1 AGIAMGL
8 ITDGPV
14 DQASTRFIV
23 LTDILG
29 DEDHLGDMDFKVCGT
44 DKGITAIQ
52 MDIKIQGLTR
62 DVVEKALAQAK
73 QARLHVLEKMRET
86 LTEAR
91 PDLSPHAPRITTVK
105 VKPDQIR

>member
-14 DQASTRFIV
+14 DQASTRFII
-23 LTDILG
+23 LSDILG

-52 MDIKIQGLTR
+52 MDIKIEGLER
-62 DVVEKALAQAK
+62 
-73 QARLHVLEKMRET
+73 RVLEQAFEQVCAGWVYIFGKMVET
-86 LTEAR
+86 LNTLRVEINRWA
-91 PDLSPHAPRITTVK
+91 SRIIIVK
-105 VKPDQIR
+105 VKSDQI